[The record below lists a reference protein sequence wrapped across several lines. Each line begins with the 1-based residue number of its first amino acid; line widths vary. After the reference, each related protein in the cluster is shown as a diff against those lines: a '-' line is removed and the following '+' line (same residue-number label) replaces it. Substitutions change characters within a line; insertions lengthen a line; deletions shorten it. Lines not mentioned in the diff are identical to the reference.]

1 MSTTL
6 LVISLILMLVCV
18 GLFYMFTQQRLGEIS
33 SRLASLQTQSAFRSA
48 ETVRRERAYCHDALV
63 VLEADLSNNPRE
75 DLTPDELAVID
86 KSRSKIKACIDEL
99 KRSGDWIGM
108 PFDFEWAEMLDR
120 LPAVNRLYRRAVA
133 MAEEQLNAPVV
144 AAPPPPPPPAPAKTT
159 GRW

>member
-1 MSTTL
+1 MST
-6 LVISLILMLVCV
+6 SHKPA
-18 GLFYMFTQQRLGEIS
+18 
-33 SRLASLQTQSAFRSA
+33 SRLIASASLFALLTGCITAEAPSTQ
-48 ETVRRERAYCHDALV
+48 
-63 VLEADLSNNPRE
+63 
-75 DLTPDELAVID
+75 ELAVID